1 MFDANY
7 DPYKIKI
14 LIVDDILAN
23 IEVLHETL
31 EPEGYIISVATSGK
45 MALDVA
51 LHLKPDLVLLDIMM
65 PEMDG
70 YETCQK
76 LKENEDTRDFPVI
89 FISAKGENED
99 IVEGFRVGGVDYIAK
114 PFHGEEVLSRVR
126 THAQLHYLKRQQIN
140 RIQEL
145 ELQNKK
151 LEKLDEIKNRFM
163 GTAMHD
169 LRNPLSS
176 ISGFSE
182 LFLRGEE
189 TYSEDEKKNLV
200 KLINQTSKDL
210 LGLVHDLLDISVFE
224 SGELNLNLSSGNIKP
239 VLMKQIQVNQVHS
252 DLKNITI
259 NTSLEEVPDSIF
271 DPNRIGQVI
280 DNLISNALKFSQQG
294 TSMEIGLS
302 SSDQNLEFYVKDEGP
317 GIAEKDQS
325 RLFTEFP
332 KINVYPTGGEKS
344 TGLGLSIVKKIV
356 EAHSGSIQVES
367 EQGVGTIF
375 HVNLP
380 LVIARTDLKSSP
392 MFKQKV
398 TVE

>member
-1 MFDANY
+1 MLDSNF

-51 LHLKPDLVLLDIMM
+51 LHVKPDLVLLDIMM
-65 PEMDG
+65 PEMNG

-126 THAQLHYLKRQQIN
+126 THAQLHYLKKQQKN

-145 ELQNKK
+145 ELQNNK

-189 TYSEDEKKNLV
+189 TYSEDEKKSLV

-224 SGELNLNLSSGNIKP
+224 SGELNLNLSSGNMKP

-271 DPNRIGQVI
+271 DSNRIGQVM

-302 SSDQNLEFYVKDEGP
+302 NSDQNLEFYVKDEGP
-317 GIAEKDQS
+317 GISEKDQC

-367 EQGVGTIF
+367 EVGVGTIF